1 MSALDELIDN
11 EHSRLH
17 GEKLRHLDGRRSR
30 VARESAAREELVA
43 LRADL
48 LAANKEGKQ
57 NKKIVHA
64 LWHALDNCIGQKDG
78 SVLIDAEDYKKLDKL
93 LPEEH
98 GRYT

>member
-1 MSALDELIDN
+1 MHYAELCRTVIGNSAAL
-11 EHSRLH
+11 
-17 GEKLRHLDGRRSR
+17 
-30 VARESAAREELVA
+30 AAAREELDA

-64 LWHALDNCIGQKDG
+64 LWHALDNGIGQKDG